1 MNTKIQGKFF
11 SPFFCFF
18 SMVNNSEC
26 LVTVK
31 CKRCVFFFF
40 FFLKY
45 KDAWCLTWQAPYLKS
60 GCLRDSSQGRRS
72 CSPQSSSDVSFS
84 GTRLLSQRQ
93 RSWGILG
100 LALNLG
106 MSQGKVEYIRSCTL
120 ESCDRKKTFYQH
132 YILIK
137 NH

>member
-1 MNTKIQGKFF
+1 MNTKIQGNFF
-11 SPFFCFF
+11 LLLLFLHGK
-18 SMVNNSEC
+18 SEC

-31 CKRCVFFFF
+31 CKRCVFVLFC
-40 FFLKY
+40 FLSIKMS
-45 KDAWCLTWQAPYLKS
+45 WCLTWQAPYLKS

-84 GTRLLSQRQ
+84 GTRLLSQLQ

-106 MSQGKVEYIRSCTL
+106 MSQSKVEYIRSCTL